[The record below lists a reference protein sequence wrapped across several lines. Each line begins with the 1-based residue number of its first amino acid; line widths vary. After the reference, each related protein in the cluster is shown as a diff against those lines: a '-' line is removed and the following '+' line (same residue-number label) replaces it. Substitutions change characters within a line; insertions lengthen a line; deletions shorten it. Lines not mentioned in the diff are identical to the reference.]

1 MQLVAD
7 RFVVDD
13 GQTALDLATSQRVA
27 LDIASTGSE
36 REQRI
41 WALSCDAAER
51 RHHPA
56 IARLIDYGLVGGSQ
70 RFEAHQILPEGVPS
84 SIDPQT
90 PSILIATQPAV
101 AAIGE
106 AFEHPTGV
114 RPRVVTLWGPEG
126 AGKRT
131 IVGHLARMARQQGF
145 VPVTAC
151 LLGGF
156 AEL

>member
-56 IARLIDYGLVGGSQ
+56 IARLIDYGLVGGIVFGGGVVARGERADSGREDRNLLHETSTPLIMPRRGHQ
-70 RFEAHQILPEGVPS
+70 PGPSRASRSGQIGGNSDNLYFCTRDYFE
-84 SIDPQT
+84 
-90 PSILIATQPAV
+90 
-101 AAIGE
+101 
-106 AFEHPTGV
+106 
-114 RPRVVTLWGPEG
+114 TLN
-126 AGKRT
+126 
-131 IVGHLARMARQQGF
+131 
-145 VPVTAC
+145 
-151 LLGGF
+151 
-156 AEL
+156 